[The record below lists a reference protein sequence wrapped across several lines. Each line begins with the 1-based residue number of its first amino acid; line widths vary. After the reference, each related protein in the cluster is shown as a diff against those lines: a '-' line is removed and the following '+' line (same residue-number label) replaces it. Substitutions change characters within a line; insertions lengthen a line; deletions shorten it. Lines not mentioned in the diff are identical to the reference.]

1 MLLLIVLFQART
13 FIETMPTYA
22 RKDFSTYFVGSSASA
37 VDLLEKLLHI
47 DPDRRPTTEEAL
59 AHPYLASY
67 ADVDDEA
74 RVITN
79 YDIIYS
85 VG

>member
-1 MLLLIVLFQART
+1 
-13 FIETMPTYA
+13 MPTYA